1 MTSLEVRAVGKEGV
15 KFAVGQSRHTVS
27 GNMSFNLF
35 VLPPVLNGRNP
46 FPSSGRADGL
56 VNVYSMV

>member
-1 MTSLEVRAVGKEGV
+1 MGKEGV
-15 KFAVGQSRHTVS
+15 KLAVGQLRHTVS